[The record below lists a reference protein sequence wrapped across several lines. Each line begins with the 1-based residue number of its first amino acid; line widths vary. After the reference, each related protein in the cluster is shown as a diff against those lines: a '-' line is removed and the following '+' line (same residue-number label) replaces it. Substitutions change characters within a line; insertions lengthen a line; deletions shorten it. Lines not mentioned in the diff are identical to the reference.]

1 MALLEASLDNQLTWI
16 VLPTPSPEN
25 YETRREHI
33 EKSFIDATGH
43 LHRDIIRRSRNKVFC
58 GYNALNGDNT
68 ALLDSLYDYDYF
80 YLKFTNNKNERITCK
95 VYAGPLEG
103 KAALMNRT
111 DFKIK
116 WRTSVQMN
124 FIEY

>member
-1 MALLEASLDNQLTWI
+1 MALLEASVDNKRTWFP
-16 VLPTPSPEN
+16 LPTPSPDN
-25 YETRREHI
+25 YETRREHL
-33 EKSFIDATGH
+33 EKSYVGSTGY
-43 LHRDIIRRSRNKVFC
+43 LNRDIIRRSRNKVFC
-58 GYNALNGDNT
+58 GYNALDGSKT

-80 YLKFTNNKNERITCK
+80 YLKFTNNKNERIVCK

-103 KAALMNRT
+103 KASLMNKSDYT
-111 DFKIK
+111 IK